1 MFYFHLFL
9 SVFRKVY
16 FRFFVSLNP
25 LIKIFL
31 LPSPSLP
38 PSFLPPFLPLSLP
51 SCLFFFFLF
60 KPLVFPFFKKA
71 AAHNA
76 SEATFVC
83 FLLPPWAADARPTAA
98 APGAGVCA
106 AAASLGTSHFFPELW
121 HHVRLVL
128 EVPFGSEKGALVLQR
143 PPLSGTGNPLPGPP
157 ARALPVSLPGGR
169 GRGLGGAGVRWPHS
183 DPGPAQRGCRTVYA
197 SPKTSFLSLS
207 HAFIHSFVHSPLTDI
222 Y

>member
-16 FRFFVSLNP
+16 FRFLVSLNP

-38 PSFLPPFLPLSLP
+38 PSSLPPFLPLSLP

-83 FLLPPWAADARPTAA
+83 FLLPPGRQTPGPRRRPR
-98 APGAGVCA
+98 GAGVCA
-106 AAASLGTSHFFPELW
+106 AAASLGTSHFFSELW

-143 PPLSGTGNPLPGPP
+143 PPLSGTGNPLPGSGLAYQSPW
-157 ARALPVSLPGGR
+157 RAGPGPGR
-169 GRGLGGAGVRWPHS
+169 GGSAVAP
-183 DPGPAQRGCRTVYA
+183 
-197 SPKTSFLSLS
+197 F
-207 HAFIHSFVHSPLTDI
+207 
-222 Y
+222 

>member
-9 SVFRKVY
+9 SVFRKAY

-38 PSFLPPFLPLSLP
+38 PSSLPPFLPLSLP

-60 KPLVFPFFKKA
+60 KPPVFPFFKKA

-83 FLLPPWAADARPTAA
+83 FLLPPGRQTPGPQRRRPELESAQLQLHSAPPTFSPNCGTTCTSFWRSPSGLRRERWFSSALPSLAQVTHSLARPGLAYQS
-98 APGAGVCA
+98 PWRAG
-106 AAASLGTSHFFPELW
+106 
-121 HHVRLVL
+121 
-128 EVPFGSEKGALVLQR
+128 
-143 PPLSGTGNPLPGPP
+143 PGP
-157 ARALPVSLPGGR
+157 GR
-169 GRGLGGAGVRWPHS
+169 GGSAVAP
-183 DPGPAQRGCRTVYA
+183 
-197 SPKTSFLSLS
+197 F
-207 HAFIHSFVHSPLTDI
+207 
-222 Y
+222 